1 MKTSYGASAKY
12 KRQIKVLA
20 RIRRGQE
27 ATHERI
33 FIDNAIAALK
43 DDEPIEA
50 ITNLKYCFNSVNLKG
65 GENLEKVLKKDDKC
79 DYCNEANATI
89 YCLNDKAKF
98 CEKCDKHET
107 IVGAIVTAVK
117 AIYEK
122 FLSIYLNCN
131 EYRDHRRTTSQI
143 IKSFS

>member
-1 MKTSYGASAKY
+1 MKNSYGASAKY

-65 GENLEKVLKKDDKC
+65 GENLEIQNIVKSLSPKMRDKLLFLSQ
-79 DYCNEANATI
+79 YFWSI
-89 YCLNDKAKF
+89 LLSF
-98 CEKCDKHET
+98 LHET